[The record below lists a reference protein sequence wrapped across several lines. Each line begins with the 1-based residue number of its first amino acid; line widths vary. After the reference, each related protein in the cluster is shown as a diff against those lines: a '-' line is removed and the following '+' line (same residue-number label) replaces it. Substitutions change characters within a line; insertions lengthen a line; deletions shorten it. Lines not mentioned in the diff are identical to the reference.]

1 MTVAIVVYAVFAVLT
16 AIFLTG
22 NIKGAWETIGAERP
36 FIFVGT
42 VTTCLVVFS
51 AVWPA
56 YLLSIAFITRA
67 IRRSEELEKK

>member
-1 MTVAIVVYAVFAVLT
+1 MTVAIVVYVVFAVLT

-22 NIKGAWETIGAERP
+22 NIKGAWESVGSERP

-42 VTTCLVVFS
+42 ITTCLVVFS
-51 AVWPA
+51 AVWPI

-67 IRRSEELEKK
+67 MKRSEGLKKK